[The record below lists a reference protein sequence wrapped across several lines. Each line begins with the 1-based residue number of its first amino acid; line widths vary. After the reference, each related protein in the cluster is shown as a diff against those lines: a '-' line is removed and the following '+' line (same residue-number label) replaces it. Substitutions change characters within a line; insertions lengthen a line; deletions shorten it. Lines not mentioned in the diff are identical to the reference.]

1 MKKALAVISA
11 LIAVC
16 LLAGCAG
23 LPSKEKPTE
32 KETKETTT
40 VKLRDEAIAE
50 TAKVTFERKSLEDA
64 KEMAKITGIDADG
77 NEIWVYETEASPVG
91 ELSMTEE
98 IGVSEAGYLFND
110 AGTIRCLG
118 MGKRDGGIQLWEND
132 EFGGG
137 SICFDFTGKGDLCIA
152 GQYGPTLMIIG
163 PDGLTKALYEDIDK
177 DFTLDFY
184 WPDKIEVRKEGIYIH
199 SAGLDF
205 GVTVDPDTGK
215 VLSMDE
221 ISLDRLDD
229 MLEGV
234 WVDDLKDPVYT
245 FGLNYD
251 GGFKAYRKIQK
262 DSSMPYE
269 GKWRIGEFDG
279 NNVLYLDLNEPE
291 SKDPLMKGFTS
302 LGDFAVTKL
311 YVKDGVIAADLSQVN
326 NGDSLFS
333 MADEDFPKHDYTI
346 TLYKVAGNNADYEF
360 PAVG

>member
-1 MKKALAVISA
+1 MKKAIAILSA
-11 LIAVC
+11 LLAVC

-23 LPSKEKPTE
+23 LPVKDKPTE

-40 VKLRDEAIAE
+40 VKLRDEAVAE
-50 TAKVTFERKSLEDA
+50 TAYVTFEREALEDA
-64 KEMAKITGIDADG
+64 MEKAKITGLDADKK
-77 NEIWVYETEASPVG
+77 EIWVYETEPSPVG

-98 IGVSEAGYLFND
+98 IGVTDKGYLFND

-118 MGKRDGGIQLWEND
+118 MGARDGGIQLWEND

-137 SICFDFTGKGDLCIA
+137 SVSFDFTPKGDLCIA

-163 PDGLTKALYEDIDK
+163 PDGVTKALYENLDE

-184 WPDKIEVRKEGIYIH
+184 WPDKIEVRKEGVYIH
-199 SAGLDF
+199 SAGLEF

-221 ISLDRLDD
+221 VAIGNIDD

-234 WVDDLKDPVYT
+234 WVDDAEDPDYT

-251 GGFKAYRKIQK
+251 GGFKAYREDGK
-262 DSSMPYE
+262 DSNWLYE

-279 NNVLYLDLNEPE
+279 DEVLYLDLNEPE
-291 SKDPLMKGFTS
+291 KHDPLMKGFTS
-302 LGDFAVTKL
+302 LGDFAITKL
-311 YVKDGVIAADLSQVN
+311 YVKDGVIAVDLSQVN

-333 MADEDFPKHDYTI
+333 MADDDFPKHDYTI